1 MANSPKHVRMYSPP
15 ATILARCTPEEG
27 SSPTRRH
34 RYCGLHWGWGGGGKG
49 DQTHCTAQVPY
60 IHVLTINTCITH
72 TYIHI
77 QFIHTH
83 MHTNEWTLTYT
94 QNNSLAKVGA
104 VVRERLTSPHLTT
117 HLLLSRTRSILLEL
131 VWWLCVWF
139 FHWNYCWVDSPLCW
153 PPGRGS
159 GVGVGVVGWWW
170 QGEPLHTDTS
180 QHWHYAALAISTSNQ
195 AHKHTWCTFLHSNRW
210 RLWQFTWD
218 DWFVITHLLHC
229 GSGDQTVFS
238 LGQSLSK

>member
-1 MANSPKHVRMYSPP
+1 MYACIAHLQQSWHVVLQRRDHLQPVAI
-15 ATILARCTPEEG
+15 ATAVYIG
-27 SSPTRRH
+27 D
-34 RYCGLHWGWGGGGKG
+34 GGKG

-83 MHTNEWTLTYT
+83 SHAYEWMDTDLPNWPLTPPHPTSLIHSPHPPISPTVIADT

-153 PPGRGS
+153 PPVRGS

-170 QGEPLHTDTS
+170 QGESLHTDTS
-180 QHWHYAALAISTSNQ
+180 QHWHYVALAISTTNQ
-195 AHKHTWCTFLHSNRW
+195 AHKHTWCTFLHSI
-210 RLWQFTWD
+210 
-218 DWFVITHLLHC
+218 VAI
-229 GSGDQTVFS
+229 
-238 LGQSLSK
+238 